1 MLSVRKGT
9 EQDFDQIMTIYAYA
23 QDYMIHS
30 GNPDQWGHFY
40 PDTEL
45 IRSDIREGRCRVI
58 CDEDFIHGVFAICEG
73 EDPTYRYIEDGEWL
87 NNEPYVSIHR
97 IAGDGQVHGLFSCAA
112 NYCKDIISNV
122 RIDTHENNLVM
133 QRQIV
138 KNDFRKCGTIYVA
151 DGTARIAYH
160 WTDT

>member
-1 MLSVRKGT
+1 M
-9 EQDFDQIMTIYAYA
+9 
-23 QDYMIHS
+23 
-30 GNPDQWGHFY
+30 
-40 PDTEL
+40 
-45 IRSDIREGRCRVI
+45 
-58 CDEDFIHGVFAICEG
+58 FAICEG

-138 KNDFRKCGTIYVA
+138 KNGFRKCGTIYVA

-160 WTDT
+160 WTDK